1 MKRIKQGCKIAPSQ
15 RRQCKYSTNIDL
27 FFLNTLFKNMYSLKD
42 MEDNKQEQHKKVFI
56 IILMLYLGILFF
68 RQLNQL

>member
-1 MKRIKQGCKIAPSQ
+1 
-15 RRQCKYSTNIDL
+15 
-27 FFLNTLFKNMYSLKD
+27 
-42 MEDNKQEQHKKVFI
+42 MEDNKQEQQKKVFI

>member
-1 MKRIKQGCKIAPSQ
+1 
-15 RRQCKYSTNIDL
+15 
-27 FFLNTLFKNMYSLKD
+27 
-42 MEDNKQEQHKKVFI
+42 MEGNKQEQQKKVFI